1 MKAGVSLNKVIFSH
15 REPIG
20 SSTYPMPNDP
30 VDMERT
36 LSALKTPCTAN
47 KRSTLYI
54 HIPFCDQ
61 VCSFCGFNKSV
72 SPEELKAQ
80 YVDALIEEMRIYS
93 KLEHVQ
99 SLQVG
104 AVYLGGGTPNCL
116 NPEQIDRIL
125 SHLRQWFSL
134 DSDVEITCEGVIQ
147 NFTTE
152 RIASLKK
159 HGVNRVSAGIQ
170 TFDQEIR
177 KTHLH
182 MRQNKEELL
191 AGIANLRANF
201 SNFNL
206 DFIYNLPEQT
216 DEIWAEDVRL
226 ALSSGAT
233 HLTFYPLVLLENTA
247 FYSDYVKTKKHD
259 VPCQERE
266 IRLFEY
272 TLDRIKSS
280 QYTNQYSVRDWAIP
294 GHDCRYIRMNA
305 ESNNII
311 ALGAGAH
318 GYLAG
323 ITYRSIRSIKKYINA
338 VLEQRQLPYEAQC
351 FSTEAEQMQRYM
363 VMGLRLKDLDMR
375 PFKERFGVA
384 FLDVYADKIKDMV
397 SNGYIR
403 IAGDYLEFT
412 AKGDIW
418 ANNVRSYFE
427 GKKGV
432 TVGYAD
438 TTSIGKDGKT
448 HYSTITRIKAAG
460 DVEANV

>member
-1 MKAGVSLNKVIFSH
+1 MKQIEFSH

-36 LSALKTPCTAN
+36 LTALSAPCTGN
-47 KRSTLYI
+47 RRSTLYI

-116 NPEQIDRIL
+116 SQEQLERIL
-125 SHLRQWFSL
+125 SHLHQWFPL
-134 DSDVEITCEGVIQ
+134 DKDVEITCEGVIQ
-147 NFTTE
+147 NFTAE
-152 RIASLKK
+152 RISALKQ

-170 TFDQEIR
+170 TFDRDIR
-177 KTHLH
+177 AEHLH
-182 MRQNKEELL
+182 MRQGKEELL
-191 AGIANLRANF
+191 DGIANLRANF

-206 DFIYNLPEQT
+206 DFIYNLPKQT
-216 DEIWAEDVRL
+216 DEIWKEDMDL

-247 FYSDYVKTKKHD
+247 FYSDYVKTKKHEA
-259 VPCQERE
+259 PCQERE
-266 IRLFEY
+266 IKLFEY
-272 TLDRIKSS
+272 TLERIKSS
-280 QYTNQYSVRDWAIP
+280 QYTNQYSVRDWAMP

-323 ITYRSIRSIKKYINA
+323 ITYRSIRSVKQYISTIMG
-338 VLEQRQLPYEAQC
+338 QRQLPYEAQC
-351 FSTEAEQMQRYM
+351 FSTEAERMQRYM
-363 VMGLRLKDLDMR
+363 VMGLRLKHLDMR
-375 PFKERFGVA
+375 PFKERFEVA
-384 FLDVYADKIKDMV
+384 FSEVYADKIENMV
-397 SNGYIR
+397 DGGYIK
-403 IAGDYLEFT
+403 INGDYLEFT
-412 AKGDIW
+412 HKGDIW
-418 ANNVRSYFE
+418 ANNVRTYFE